1 MKGEWVALEGVVPV
15 EIFKAEV
22 LSWARRLGVE
32 PKEIR
37 IREMKHKWAS
47 CSSAGRLTF
56 ARDLLRE
63 PGHVRTTVIIHEL
76 LHLKIPRHTKLF
88 RALLSAYFHEKYPE
102 LELPDLRINGDR
114 EDGTQADQ
122 GPAGF

>member
-1 MKGEWVALEGVVPV
+1 MTEKWVTLEEAIPV

-37 IREMKHKWAS
+37 IREMKNKWAS

-56 ARDLLRE
+56 ARELLWE
-63 PGHVRTTVIIHEL
+63 PGPVRTAVIIHEL

-88 RALLSAYFHEKYPE
+88 RALLSAYFHGKYPE
-102 LELPDLRINGDR
+102 YELPDLRVNLKC
-114 EDGTQADQ
+114 DGVQKD
-122 GPAGF
+122 